1 MDECEKGK
9 PIGIGN
15 YLRGNVTL
23 RGKVMGYQLRGILWA
38 AGVRRVKESKSE
50 LGEWRQPEIVSRI

>member
-1 MDECEKGK
+1 MVM
-9 PIGIGN
+9 
-15 YLRGNVTL
+15 LHL

-50 LGEWRQPEIVSRI
+50 LGKWRQPKIVSRI